1 MSEVAVSQR
10 RKSSS
15 ARSALPLTCTLTWSS
30 DSVIDTVEK
39 ARKSFSTR
47 VFGLVW

>member
-1 MSEVAVSQR
+1 MSEVPVSR
-10 RKSSS
+10 RRRSSS
-15 ARSALPLTCTLTWSS
+15 AQSALPLTCTLIWLS

-47 VFGLVW
+47 VFGLVR